1 VSEAEPDVSSSDYEG
16 VASRPGPFGQPTM
29 RGVSTSPGQ
38 EDLGS
43 TLDALL
49 SASPPGPDHSF
60 ARTRAGVDQAL
71 AREWVKLEVYRWFA
85 ATGRVPSAVEW
96 SANEGCPTPAEVQ
109 ELFGGWEQMLDASG
123 VCEHPLVELLPRL
136 GPALAEQRATH
147 ARALE
152 RVEGRERELAR
163 LRESLDQREQQMR
176 ARLSAEVESHA
187 QQAQSTARTEIQA
200 RRAAEQRACD
210 AELLAAQAREERLSA
225 VRRAHT
231 LMARLADSRPDARP
245 VFAAWWEF
253 PSGHF
258 KELLSAATT
267 ALAGGELRKEIL
279 AVPLGASDVP
289 FKDGFIEVCRSES
302 ANARSVK
309 LTRSEPVLDT
319 ASCGESLAAHRRTTV
334 TVWEGPEQAGVQSEV
349 GFLDTPPV
357 LVGGELAEIAARV
370 SETATPLADAG
381 WPLGVRA
388 TWVYEQEIDELLEF
402 LESPRRARPVL
413 ALTSVLGGEPIDD
426 PDRLAAE
433 LCGAAHVV
441 RLDGPA
447 TFRLTERVGKS
458 LSVWGDAARCYRPGF
473 SSSSPPRKHPL
484 FTAHDGAPR
493 PGLHNELLLLV
504 GAPVATPERFTA
516 ANLIAP
522 PGTDA
527 ATNADYAEERSD
539 SERVAALTAHIRDL
553 QAALTERERHA
564 SELAQA
570 LACTSSP
577 AAPETTDPRNVLEAT
592 LHASREARH
601 LKFAPKAFKTAAD
614 SPFRPAGEIYQNLS
628 ALDQLA
634 GEYIKGDLGAALGER
649 ALQLGLAWR
658 GGVSEKASA
667 KAPEDYTFAY
677 EQHTLTLGPHVIV
690 ANGTG
695 AGRNARIYFHV
706 SDGSQGELPRGIYI
720 GHVGRHLPDSTTS

>member
-1 VSEAEPDVSSSDYEG
+1 VSKAELDELASEG
-16 VASRPGPFGQPTM
+16 VVRQPDPSREPVIRGLSTFAGQD
-29 RGVSTSPGQ
+29 
-38 EDLGS
+38 DLGS

-49 SASPPGPDHSF
+49 SPSAPRPDHSI

-71 AREWVKLEVYRWFA
+71 AREWVKLEAYRWFA
-85 ATGRVPSAVEW
+85 ATGRVPTDVEW
-96 SANEGCPTPAEVQ
+96 GANEGCPTPEQVQ

-147 ARALE
+147 SRALE

-176 ARLSAEVESHA
+176 ARLSTEVESQA

-200 RRAAEQRACD
+200 RRAAEQRASD

-225 VRRAHT
+225 VRRAHA
-231 LMARLADSRPDARP
+231 LMALLADSRPDARP

-253 PSGHF
+253 PPGHF
-258 KELLSAATT
+258 QELLSAAAT
-267 ALAGGELRKEIL
+267 ALGDGGELREEIL
-279 AVPLGASDVP
+279 AVPVGESDVP
-289 FKDGFIEVCRSES
+289 FKDGFIRVCRSES
-302 ANARSVK
+302 ASARSVK
-309 LTRSEPVLDT
+309 LINSEPVLDT
-319 ASCGESLAAHRRTTV
+319 ASGGESLAAHRRTSV
-334 TVWEGPEQAGVQSEV
+334 TVWEAPEQAGVQSEV
-349 GFLDTPPV
+349 SFLDSPP
-357 LVGGELAEIAARV
+357 LLAGGELAEIAVRV
-370 SETATPLADAG
+370 GEAVTALPDAG

-388 TWVYEQEIDELLEF
+388 TWVYEQEIDELLEL

-413 ALTSVLGGEPIDD
+413 ALTSVLDGEPIDD

-447 TFRLTERVGKS
+447 TFRLTEKVGKS
-458 LSVWGDAARCYRPGF
+458 LSVWGAAARCYRPGF

-484 FTAHDGAPR
+484 ITTHDAAPR
-493 PGLHNELLLLV
+493 PALHNELLLLA
-504 GAPVATPERFTA
+504 GAPAATPGGFSA
-516 ANLIAP
+516 ADPAP
-522 PGTDA
+522 PWGADAVTDPAGTGAHTD
-527 ATNADYAEERSD
+527 
-539 SERVAALTAHIRDL
+539 ERVAALTAHIRDL
-553 QAALTERERHA
+553 QAALAERERGA
-564 SELAQA
+564 SQLAEA
-570 LACTSSP
+570 LASTRSPP
-577 AAPETTDPRNVLEAT
+577 AALEAT
-592 LHASREARH
+592 EPRSAVEATLRASREARH

-706 SDGSQGELPRGIYI
+706 SDGSDGELPRGIYI
-720 GHVGRHLPDSTTS
+720 GHIGRHLPDSTTG